1 MLPYDDLAGFDENN
15 EYNENPLRYGV
26 YRRGF
31 VVERLRLSTTSQA
44 LRASSPSRGALGMA
58 QSLSSLPKPPLLGE
72 VASSEAM
79 MTERFSLQHPLP
91 LQMRWLSL
99 RESCRAQRD

>member
-31 VVERLRLSTTSQA
+31 VVERLQRFNPTVIASQCH
-44 LRASSPSRGALGMA
+44 RP
-58 QSLSSLPKPPLLGE
+58 
-72 VASSEAM
+72 
-79 MTERFSLQHPLP
+79 
-91 LQMRWLSL
+91 
-99 RESCRAQRD
+99 